1 MRATQYS
8 TDMSVISQNV
18 QSPEAIAQ
26 GCCHTDDECTQMY
39 KDLTPEVKAPALAML
54 RTELA
59 PVIPQVKAAYLV
71 DPEGWIAHYHFGWG
85 MAVRNLLR
93 EKGFSEE
100 YFKIHNLDDIYV
112 ALVEEALDLKPEI
125 PQGL

>member
-1 MRATQYS
+1 M
-8 TDMSVISQNV
+8 IEQNK
-18 QSPEAIAQ
+18 QSDEAKVAGI
-26 GCCHTDDECTQMY
+26 CHTDAECAQMY
-39 KDLTPEVKAPALAML
+39 KDLTPEVKTPALAML

-59 PVIPQVKAAYLV
+59 PVVPQVKAAYLV

-93 EKGFSEE
+93 EKGFGEE

-112 ALVEEALDLKPEI
+112 ALVEEALELKPEL

>member
-1 MRATQYS
+1 
-8 TDMSVISQNV
+8 MSEISQNV

-26 GCCHTDDECTQMY
+26 GCCHTDDECAQMY
-39 KDLTPEVKAPALAML
+39 AALTPELKAPALEML
-54 RTELA
+54 RTELTPVFKEIRAAFTAA
-59 PVIPQVKAAYLV
+59 PKDWYVS
-71 DPEGWIAHYHFGWG
+71 YHFGWG

-93 EKGFSEE
+93 EKGFGEE

-112 ALVEEALDLKPEI
+112 ALIEEALALKDSI